1 MLNPLTSSLSPS
13 AKSKG
18 DRFASASTDTEN
30 NKNII
35 ANHLPTLSCFFC
47 DTSYI
52 INIIDDSKI
61 IVINQDRSFYDPSLS
76 PTLFTN
82 FQFRIEIFFDMMELV
97 NLNAETV
104 SVPKLNDN
112 VVQIKVEQGAKEV
125 LVQFLK

>member
-1 MLNPLTSSLSPS
+1 M
-13 AKSKG
+13 
-18 DRFASASTDTEN
+18 
-30 NKNII
+30 
-35 ANHLPTLSCFFC
+35 
-47 DTSYI
+47 
-52 INIIDDSKI
+52 
-61 IVINQDRSFYDPSLS
+61 DRSIFDLLLG

-82 FQFRIEIFFDMMELV
+82 FQFRIRIFFDMMELV

>member
-1 MLNPLTSSLSPS
+1 MNEHYYTILVEIHNKISFILWFFNFSRFYIGLSNLDVS
-13 AKSKG
+13 I
-18 DRFASASTDTEN
+18 F
-30 NKNII
+30 
-35 ANHLPTLSCFFC
+35 
-47 DTSYI
+47 
-52 INIIDDSKI
+52 
-61 IVINQDRSFYDPSLS
+61 DPSLS

-82 FQFRIEIFFDMMELV
+82 FQFRIRIFFDMMELV

>member
-1 MLNPLTSSLSPS
+1 MIFL
-13 AKSKG
+13 
-18 DRFASASTDTEN
+18 
-30 NKNII
+30 II
-35 ANHLPTLSCFFC
+35 SHC
-47 DTSYI
+47 
-52 INIIDDSKI
+52 KM
-61 IVINQDRSFYDPSLS
+61 IVINQDRSIYDPLLS

-82 FQFRIEIFFDMMELV
+82 FQFRIEISFDMMELV

>member
-1 MLNPLTSSLSPS
+1 MILS
-13 AKSKG
+13 
-18 DRFASASTDTEN
+18 
-30 NKNII
+30 
-35 ANHLPTLSCFFC
+35 H
-47 DTSYI
+47 
-52 INIIDDSKI
+52 SKI
-61 IVINQDRSFYDPSLS
+61 IAIDQDRSFYDPLLS